1 MSTPTTA
8 LANSIDS
15 CSESLK
21 FLRHLEKQLAQA
33 DAKAAAD
40 LRDAR
45 IERDNAI
52 KHSRTSQVEL
62 ETEKQTVAR
71 YKSSLIQAERTIE
84 EQTDI
89 ISRLHREVTHWKEQA
104 RNWQEHFTRVEEE
117 RCSLATRLDEM
128 LAEQSQTYGPLI
140 SSHLFPQIS
149 EASISAPILKQPMT
163 PGSLPNPKK
172 NIVNKSKTQPNSADT
187 TPWPPASPRK
197 AKGTS
202 SRTKINSAQTNK
214 SSDTSSTYP
223 PSGKKDDP
231 KSGVAPSRLVRRVQA
246 VIRVKSEE
254 EDNGELSESFANDD
268 NYVPPPARKPNQ
280 SLRSSRKSKQTTQAN
295 NSQNSD
301 AVVDS
306 DDEDE
311 LILGSENSRRNIVV
325 HPNTNPPAKKRKLN
339 TTTTTRQKPSKKD

>member
-52 KHSRTSQVEL
+52 KHSRTSQAEL

-140 SSHLFPQIS
+140 SAHLFPRIS

-187 TPWPPASPRK
+187 TPPRK
-197 AKGTS
+197 AKVTS
-202 SRTKINSAQTNK
+202 SRTKIISAQTNK

-254 EDNGELSESFANDD
+254 EDNGELSDSFANDD

-280 SLRSSRKSKQTTQAN
+280 SSRKSKQTTQAN
-295 NSQNSD
+295 NSQNS
-301 AVVDS
+301 DS

-311 LILGSENSRRNIVV
+311 LILGSENSRRNVDM

-339 TTTTTRQKPSKKD
+339 TSTRKKPSKKD